1 MKQTVIEYVLERIAD
16 LGIRDIFGV
25 AGDYAFPIEDAICA
39 STTLRW
45 VGNCNELNAAYA
57 ADGYAR
63 VNGVAALATTF
74 GVGELSALNGI
85 AGSYAENL
93 PVIHL
98 VGMPASAVQNKR
110 RLVHHTLGDGDFS
123 VFYKMSQGVVCAH
136 ALLTPDNCIAETER
150 VIACA
155 LRERRPVYLGIA
167 SDHAEMPVTGEAI
180 SLPTPKSDPLALDAA
195 LTAIHQRLSHCRSA
209 CILPGVIVARRGLRE
224 EVTRLAERSGLPFAT
239 MFMDKSVL
247 DESLPNYLGMY
258 DGQLMNEPVREFV
271 ENCDCVL
278 GIGVVMT
285 DFNSGCFTARLAV
298 ENTINIHSESV
309 DVGEVSFPNVFMKD
323 VLDGLNRQIRPM
335 QVNAPQATGC
345 GKPEI
350 PASGEISVG
359 YLYPRLEQMLKSDD
373 IIIAETGTCSMGL
386 GFARLPT
393 NVQFHNQT
401 LWGSIGWATPAAFG
415 AAVAAP
421 QRRVILLTG
430 EGSHQLTVQE
440 ISQFGRM
447 GLKPIILVLNN
458 NGYLI
463 ERLLCKQPEASYN
476 NLAGWEYSK
485 LPEALGC
492 KQWFCCRVTRC
503 DELDD
508 ALLQAENAQHGSY
521 IEIVTGRYEA
531 PELATKLHQSL
542 TALYSA

>member
-1 MKQTVIEYVLERIAD
+1 MKQTVIEYVLGRIAD

-39 STTLRW
+39 SSTLRW

-63 VNGVAALATTF
+63 VNGMAALATTF

-98 VGMPASAVQNKR
+98 VGMPASGVQKSG

-136 ALLTPDNCIAETER
+136 ALLTPENCVAETER
-150 VIACA
+150 VIASA

-167 SDHAEMPVTGEAI
+167 SDHAEMLVAGEAAF
-180 SLPTPKSDPLALDAA
+180 LPVAKSDPLALDAA
-195 LTAIHQRLSHCRSA
+195 LTAIHQRLSDCRSA

-224 EVTRLAERSGLPFAT
+224 QVTRLVERSGLPFAT

-247 DESLPNYLGMY
+247 DESLPHYLGIY
-258 DGQLMNEPVREFV
+258 DGQLMNEPVREFI

-278 GIGVVMT
+278 GIGAVMT
-285 DFNSGCFTARLAV
+285 DFNSGCFTACLPA
-298 ENTINIHSESV
+298 EKTIHIHSESV
-309 DVGEVSFPNVFMKD
+309 DVGKVSFPNVLMSD
-323 VLDGLNRQIRPM
+323 VIDALSQRIRPM
-335 QVNAPQATGC
+335 RVDAPRATGC
-345 GKPEI
+345 GLPEA
-350 PASGEISVG
+350 PPSGEISVG
-359 YLYPRLEQMLKSDD
+359 YLYPRLEQMLKPDD

-386 GFARLPT
+386 GFALLPARAE
-393 NVQFHNQT
+393 FHNQT

-421 QRRVILLTG
+421 ERRVILLTG

-463 ERLLCKQPEASYN
+463 ERLLCKEPEASYN

-492 KQWFCCRVTRC
+492 KQWFCCRVTCC
-503 DELDD
+503 DELDS
-508 ALLQAENAQHGSY
+508 ALLQAGSTQQGCY

-542 TALYSA
+542 SALYSA